1 MAGKGMADRRTEK
14 PSLTE
19 FMPANESDYLIPS
32 KRYIAFERT
41 LVSFLCKQDL
51 ILPNHIT
58 YFRFLICFFLL
69 CFFPSLSYFQI
80 FVLATLGVLSD
91 FYDGA
96 LARAASKKTRLGMMI
111 DPLAD
116 KLLAFT
122 LVTILLV
129 RGVIHPVYFIS
140 MLIVE
145 SHVVLIPLLSWLW
158 GMLPGGK
165 KLVGSGRDGGNHGAF
180 IVKSREIIMGK
191 IKVFLYA
198 LAFLC
203 ILMGNAVNSAF
214 LLNLAQG
221 LLISGIAAAAV
232 ALCGYLFRWFKGPY
246 RIVGL

>member
-1 MAGKGMADRRTEK
+1 MADTRTEK

-19 FMPANESDYLIPS
+19 FMPANESDYLVPT

-41 LVSFLCKQDL
+41 LVSPLCKQDL
-51 ILPNHIT
+51 IEPNHIT
-58 YFRFLICFFLL
+58 YFRFVICFFLL
-69 CFFPSLSYFQI
+69 CFYSSFSYFQI
-80 FVLATLGVLSD
+80 FVLASLGVLSD
-91 FYDGA
+91 FFDGA

-122 LVTILLV
+122 LVVILLV
-129 RGVIHPVYFIS
+129 RGLIHPVYFIS

-145 SHVVLIPLLSWLW
+145 SHLLLIPLLSWLW
-158 GMLPGGK
+158 GMLPGRK
-165 KLVGSGRDGGNHGAF
+165 RLLGSRADGRNHGVF

-203 ILMGNAVNSAF
+203 ILMGKAVNSAF

-232 ALCGYLFRWFKGPY
+232 ALCVYLFRWFKGPY
-246 RIVGL
+246 SIVGL